1 MHSKA
6 QSSTVKKAL
15 VLAAFAFSVLTSH
28 GIAGWLPS
36 LSEKQRQA
44 IHASTLQRASVAPR
58 SKPASIAAHPLG
70 VQILLIE
77 PKERK
82 NKSAQSS
89 LLVEVFS
96 FDYQSLSASL
106 DIVEANTGEL
116 ISTRVLNT
124 RYLPLN
130 PTESDYAIQ
139 LLQEHGKLF
148 DLLSTEY
155 LQQFGESL
163 TEQHQIDMKVSIW
176 TPESRL
182 PASSG
187 CGQSRCALVSVFTPD
202 HFNFSVEP
210 VVDLVSGE
218 IFLEGHQ

>member
-1 MHSKA
+1 MHSKP
-6 QSSTVKKAL
+6 QSSRVKKAL
-15 VLAAFAFSVLTSH
+15 VLAAFTFSVLTSH
-28 GIAGWLPS
+28 SIAAWLPS
-36 LSEKQRQA
+36 LSEKQRKA
-44 IHASTLQRASVAPR
+44 IHASTVQRASVAQR
-58 SKPASIAAHPLG
+58 SKAPSIASHPLG

-82 NKSAQSS
+82 KKSAQRS

-106 DIVEANTGEL
+106 DIVDGNTGEL
-116 ISTRVLNT
+116 ISTRVLSS

-130 PTESDYAIQ
+130 QTESDYATQ
-139 LLQEHGKLF
+139 LLQEHGMLF
-148 DLLSTEY
+148 DLLSKEY
-155 LQQFGESL
+155 QLQFGESL
-163 TEQHQIDMKVSIW
+163 TEQHSIDMKVSIW

-182 PASSG
+182 PANSG

-210 VVDLVSGE
+210 IVDLVSGE
-218 IFLEGHQ
+218 IFLQGLQ